1 MGKGKTIG
9 VAVDFSKSSK
19 EALKWTV
26 ENLAEK
32 GDIVYLIHIKTH
44 TLSESRD
51 QLWAKT
57 GSRKFLYYQC
67 NLICY
72 TFIYL
77 LGSKRGSR
85 GGFID

>member
-1 MGKGKTIG
+1 MGNKEKTIG
-9 VAVDFSKSSK
+9 VAVDFSRSSK

-32 GDIVYLIHIKTH
+32 GDTVYLIHIKTH

-57 GSRKFLYYQC
+57 GSRK
-67 NLICY
+67 
-72 TFIYL
+72 YL
-77 LGSKRGSR
+77 PLLS
-85 GGFID
+85 I

>member
-1 MGKGKTIG
+1 MGNKEKTIG
-9 VAVDFSKSSK
+9 VAVDFSRSSK

-32 GDIVYLIHIKTH
+32 SDTVYLIHIKTH

-57 GSRKFLYYQC
+57 GSRK
-67 NLICY
+67 
-72 TFIYL
+72 YL
-77 LGSKRGSR
+77 PLLS
-85 GGFID
+85 I